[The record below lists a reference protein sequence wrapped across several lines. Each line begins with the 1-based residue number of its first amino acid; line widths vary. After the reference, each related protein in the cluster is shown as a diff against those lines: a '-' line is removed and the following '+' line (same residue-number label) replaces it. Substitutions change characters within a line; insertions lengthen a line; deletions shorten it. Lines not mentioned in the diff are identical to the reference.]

1 MDAVRVGFDT
11 GPLHGPLSG
20 VGYSVDGLRSA
31 LARRSDVTLV
41 DYLVSFRAAPGAGVR
56 RLPLPAALAHR
67 CWAASSHP
75 RAERWL
81 RGLDVVHGT
90 NYVVPPVRTPRLVTV
105 HDCWFLRRPELA
117 VGDVARAGSVL
128 RRAIDGGAAV
138 HAVSHAT
145 AAEVRDL
152 FPHAAVTVASWG
164 TLTLAS
170 PPEQAPIPEFAGRP
184 FVLAIGTLE
193 RRKNLPTLVRAFGAI
208 AHQHPDLQLVLAGSD
223 GDDRPIIDAAVDAL
237 GPTLAHRVL
246 FTGRVSDD
254 VRSWLLHHAAV
265 LAYPSLDEGFGFPL
279 LDAMQARVP
288 VVASNAGSIPEV
300 AGDAAL
306 LSPPD
311 DVDAL
316 ATNLQRALVDS
327 ATRLRL
333 VEAGDRRWPTFS
345 WDRCAEEMA
354 ALYHTLVVGAR

>member
-11 GPLHGPLSG
+11 GPLHGPRSG
-20 VGYSVDGLRSA
+20 VGYSVEGLRTA

-41 DYLVSFRAAPGAGVR
+41 DYLVSFRATPGSSVR

-67 CWAASSHP
+67 CWARSSHP

-90 NYVVPPVRTPRLVTV
+90 NYVVPPVRSPRLVTV

-117 VGDVARAGSVL
+117 GGDVARAGRVL
-128 RRAIDGGAAV
+128 QRAIADGAAV

-152 FPHAAVTVASWG
+152 FPDAAVTVASWG
-164 TLTLAS
+164 ALALA
-170 PPEQAPIPEFAGRP
+170 PPPLQAPIPELAGRP
-184 FVLAIGTLE
+184 YVLAIGTLE
-193 RRKNLPTLVRAFGAI
+193 RRKNLPALVRAFGAM
-208 AHQHPDLQLVLAGSD
+208 AQQHPDLQLVLAGSD

-237 GPTLAHRVL
+237 GPMLSHRVL

-288 VVASNAGSIPEV
+288 VVASTAGSIPEI

-306 LSPPD
+306 LSPAD
-311 DVDAL
+311 DVDAF
-316 ATNLQRALVDS
+316 AANLHLALVDS
-327 ATRLRL
+327 ATRQRL
-333 VEAGDRRWPTFS
+333 IEAGDQRWPTFS

-354 ALYHTLVVGAR
+354 ALYHKLAAGTR